1 MDIAK
6 YLEAVKATISNLD
19 PAVLAN
25 FANHLQAAYNNNQSI
40 YVIGNGGSAAN
51 ASHFAQDLAKGIFLM
66 PQLQKP

>member
-25 FANHLQAAYNNNQSI
+25 FANHLHAAYNNNQSI
-40 YVIGNGGSAAN
+40 YV
-51 ASHFAQDLAKGIFLM
+51 
-66 PQLQKP
+66 